1 MGDMALKGFTPHTE
15 SWAYPQR
22 TTTAPSRPPLREQE
36 AHWLHLSFVV
46 SRTAVQGGRAGSD
59 QQCQRLATS
68 QQTLQQREA
77 PARIGNPNAPC
88 RYCIV

>member
-46 SRTAVQGGRAGSD
+46 SRTAVQGGGPGATSNASASRRASRLCSNERPRPGLAI
-59 QQCQRLATS
+59 QMRLADI
-68 QQTLQQREA
+68 A
-77 PARIGNPNAPC
+77 
-88 RYCIV
+88 